1 VQASRWPVYEGG
13 GTWGGSRMLD
23 LRQRDFITLL
33 GGAAVAWPV
42 AARTQQEKMPVVGF
56 LNSLSPNNLAQLTLE
71 NFLQGLK
78 EAGFVDGKNVT
89 IEYRWAEGHYDRLP
103 ALAADLVHR
112 QVAVIAATGGE
123 PSPQVVKA
131 ATQTI
136 PIVFMANGDPVAAG
150 LVASLNQPGG
160 NATGVTIFGMMA
172 VGKRLELLRQLMP
185 KPGIIAYLTN
195 PNNPNREI
203 DNVQTAARSLGQ
215 QILVLNAN
223 SDREFD
229 TAFATIAQEQVAAL
243 LVASDPLFFD
253 RREQLV
259 ALAARQAIPAIYYLR
274 AFSQAGGLLSYG
286 NSLTDMYRQVGIYTG
301 RVLKGEKPAD
311 LPVMQA
317 TKFELVIN
325 LKTAKVLGLEIP
337 PTLLALA
344 DEVIE

>member
-1 VQASRWPVYEGG
+1 MQ
-13 GTWGGSRMLD
+13 LD
-23 LRQRDFITLL
+23 HLKRREFLSLL
-33 GGAAVAWPV
+33 GAATAWPGAAVA
-42 AARTQQEKMPVVGF
+42 QQPMMPAIGF
-56 LNSLSPNNLAQLTLE
+56 LSTLSPSNMAANVMNE
-71 NFLQGLK
+71 FRQGLK
-78 EAGFVDGKNVT
+78 EAGFVEGQNVK

-103 ALAADLVHR
+103 PLAADLVRR
-112 QVAVIAATGGE
+112 QVTVIAATGGE

-150 LVASLNQPGG
+150 LVVSLNQPGG

-185 KPGIIAYLTN
+185 KARIIAYLTN

-229 TAFATIAQEQVAAL
+229 TAFATIAQQQVAAL
-243 LVASDPLFFD
+243 LVASDPLFFA

-325 LKTAKVLGLEIP
+325 LKTAKTLGLEIP

>member
-1 VQASRWPVYEGG
+1 MKRRE
-13 GTWGGSRMLD
+13 
-23 LRQRDFITLL
+23 FITLL
-33 GGAAVAWPV
+33 GGTAAAWPL
-42 AARTQQEKMPVVGF
+42 AARAQQAAMPVIGF

-89 IEYRWAEGHYDRLP
+89 IEYRWAGGHYDRLP

-185 KPGIIAYLTN
+185 KAGVIAYLTN

-203 DNVQTAARSLGQ
+203 DSVQTAARSLGQ

-229 TAFATIAQEQVAAL
+229 RAFATIAQQQVAAL

-253 RREQLV
+253 PREQLV

-286 NSLTDMYRQVGIYTG
+286 NNLTDMYRQVGTYTG
-301 RVLKGEKPAD
+301 RILNGERPAD
-311 LPVMQA
+311 LPVMQS

-325 LKTAKVLGLEIP
+325 LKTAKALALEIP
-337 PTLLALA
+337 PTLIAIS
-344 DEVIE
+344 DEVID

>member
-1 VQASRWPVYEGG
+1 MKR
-13 GTWGGSRMLD
+13 
-23 LRQRDFITLL
+23 RDFIAFV
-33 GGAAVAWPV
+33 GGAV
-42 AARTQQEKMPVVGF
+42 AARPLAARAQQPAMPVIGF

-71 NFLQGLK
+71 NFLH
-78 EAGFVDGKNVT
+78 GKNVT

-131 ATQTI
+131 ATRTI

-185 KPGIIAYLTN
+185 KAGVIAYLTN
-195 PNNPNREI
+195 PNNPNREL

-215 QILVLNAN
+215 QILVLSAN

-229 TAFATIAQEQVAAL
+229 TAFATIAQQQVAAL

-286 NSLTDMYRQVGIYTG
+286 NSLMDMYRQVGIYTG
-301 RVLKGEKPAD
+301 RILKGEKPAD

-325 LKTAKVLGLEIP
+325 LKTAKALNLEIP

>member
-1 VQASRWPVYEGG
+1 VKRRA
-13 GTWGGSRMLD
+13 
-23 LRQRDFITLL
+23 FISLL
-33 GGAAVAWPV
+33 GGAAVAWPL
-42 AARTQQEKMPVVGF
+42 AASAQQENMPVVGF

-103 ALAADLVHR
+103 ALAADLVRR

-131 ATQTI
+131 ATRTI
-136 PIVFMANGDPVAAG
+136 PIVLMANGDPVAAG

-185 KPGIIAYLTN
+185 KAGIIAYLTN

-229 TAFATIAQEQVAAL
+229 TAFATIAQQQVAAL

>member
-1 VQASRWPVYEGG
+1 MKR
-13 GTWGGSRMLD
+13 
-23 LRQRDFITLL
+23 RDFIAFV
-33 GGAAVAWPV
+33 GGAV
-42 AARTQQEKMPVVGF
+42 AARPLAARAQQPAMPVIGF

-71 NFLQGLK
+71 NFLQGLQ

-123 PSPQVVKA
+123 PSPQVVKT
-131 ATQTI
+131 ATRTI

-185 KPGIIAYLTN
+185 KAGVIAYLTN
-195 PNNPNREI
+195 PNNPNREL

-215 QILVLNAN
+215 QILVLSAN

-229 TAFATIAQEQVAAL
+229 TAFATIAQQKVAAL

-286 NSLTDMYRQVGIYTG
+286 NSLMDMYRQVGIYTG
-301 RVLKGEKPAD
+301 RILKGEKPAD

-325 LKTAKVLGLEIP
+325 LKTAKALNLEIP